1 MSDCRRPGLIL
12 ASLMFPLLGVSCG
25 NRSFIVQ
32 QKPTKPFGAYGQ
44 VVVEPFTVDG
54 IEKLGLTEKGQAL
67 EAAGMMTQHLKDRLE
82 GKKWFKA
89 GGDQVLTIRGV
100 LVGFDPGSQAMRY
113 WVGFGAGSGEV
124 IADTTF
130 LEMGN
135 ITVARGA
142 AKGTVSGGWFG
153 GSTDSA
159 CDRVAKA
166 ILDFIK
172 ANFQKPE

>member
-1 MSDCRRPGLIL
+1 M
-12 ASLMFPLLGVSCG
+12 VSCG
-25 NRSFIVQ
+25 SRSFIVQ
-32 QKPTKPFGAYGQ
+32 QKPSKPFNSYGQ

-54 IEKLGLTEKGQAL
+54 IEKLGMVEKGQAI
-67 EAAGMMTQHLKDRLE
+67 EAAGLMTQYLKERLE
-82 GKKWFKA
+82 GKKWFKG

-130 LEMGN
+130 LEVN
-135 ITVARGA
+135 NVTIARGA

-153 GSTDSA
+153 GSTSSA

-166 ILDFIK
+166 IMDFIK
-172 ANFQKPE
+172 SNYQKSE

>member
-1 MSDCRRPGLIL
+1 VGRVL
-12 ASLMFPLLGVSCG
+12 AAVWPLLIPLLVASCG
-25 NRSFIVQ
+25 SRSFIVQ
-32 QKPTKPFGAYGQ
+32 QKPSKPFSSYGQ

-67 EAAGMMTQHLKDRLE
+67 EAAGMMTQYLKERLE
-82 GKKWFKA
+82 GKKWFKE

-130 LEMGN
+130 LEANQGA
-135 ITVARGA
+135 VARGA

-153 GSTDSA
+153 GSTSSA

-166 ILDFIK
+166 IIDFIK
-172 ANFQKPE
+172 ANYQRLE